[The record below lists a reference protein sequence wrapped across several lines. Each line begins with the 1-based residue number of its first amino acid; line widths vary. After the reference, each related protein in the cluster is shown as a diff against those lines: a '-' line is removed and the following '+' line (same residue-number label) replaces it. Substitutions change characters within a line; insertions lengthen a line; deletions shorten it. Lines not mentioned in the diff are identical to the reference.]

1 MIAPSASFFFIRPK
15 KKCSSGLRHHV
26 TSSILVLTSYVTWV
40 PYHHTAVNRDVTH
53 TSEPYFS
60 SRMCICSATSPDP
73 YCDHIEHMSDSFLS
87 ACSVRASDLQK
98 ICADSNQ
105 AATAPPLA
113 RQAST
118 VFRELGGSIVSL
130 LLLSSTFRAYF
141 SLLLLLLLGSALRLT
156 CRVSRLATRPI
167 GGSSAVAAAASSN
180 GVCAIR
186 MICDYTRL
194 A

>member
-1 MIAPSASFFFIRPK
+1 MRDVIHTGTP
-15 KKCSSGLRHHV
+15 G
-26 TSSILVLTSYVTWV
+26 YVTWV

-60 SRMCICSATSPDP
+60 SRMCICSATSPNKSRT
-73 YCDHIEHMSDSFLS
+73 HTVTSEHMSDSFLS

-130 LLLSSTFRAYF
+130 LLLSDAASAACSSKGELGAAARAWTATAWSAFRP
-141 SLLLLLLLGSALRLT
+141 LLCAPFNLTSAALPVTVELVTSAALPVTSSCLSHVGSA
-156 CRVSRLATRPI
+156 
-167 GGSSAVAAAASSN
+167 
-180 GVCAIR
+180 
-186 MICDYTRL
+186 
-194 A
+194 